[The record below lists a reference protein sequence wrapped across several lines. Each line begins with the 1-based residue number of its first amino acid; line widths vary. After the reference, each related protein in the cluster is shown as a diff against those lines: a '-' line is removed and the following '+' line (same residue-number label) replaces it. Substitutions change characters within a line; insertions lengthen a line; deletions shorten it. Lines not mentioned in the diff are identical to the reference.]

1 MNGKLS
7 NISKWVFGVLALIT
21 VVLAAFFY
29 LDLHNEART
38 SLILNWGY
46 ILIILGIVMIV
57 CSAIV
62 AAVVKGV
69 NVRGS
74 ASPVIADGV
83 MTISSLRLR
92 AGHLP
97 IANSGFIKEK
107 ITADDIENEKLKLAF
122 EAIHDLAATPDGGLK
137 IGFYPA
143 KISNLTRILIVE
155 EE

>member
-38 SLILNWGY
+38 SLILTWGY

-69 NVRGS
+69 NVKTILVVIGAFVVIGLVAFLMAKGS
-74 ASPVIADGV
+74 FGV
-83 MTISSLRLR
+83 
-92 AGHLP
+92 
-97 IANSGFIKEK
+97 E
-107 ITADDIENEKLKLAF
+107 
-122 EAIHDLAATPDGGLK
+122 
-137 IGFYPA
+137 YPA
-143 KISNLTRILIVE
+143 GEKVYSGTTHGLVEWGLNFFYVTLGVSILCILYSVIRSGK
-155 EE
+155 

>member
-21 VVLAAFFY
+21 VVLAVFFY

-69 NVRGS
+69 NLKSILVVIGAFVVIGLVAFLMSKGS
-74 ASPVIADGV
+74 FGVEYATGEHVYSGRTHGLVEWGLNFFYITLGVSILCILYSVI
-83 MTISSLRLR
+83 R
-92 AGHLP
+92 
-97 IANSGFIKEK
+97 SGK
-107 ITADDIENEKLKLAF
+107 
-122 EAIHDLAATPDGGLK
+122 
-137 IGFYPA
+137 
-143 KISNLTRILIVE
+143 
-155 EE
+155 